1 MNRNPGG
8 PEKFFSLMPL
18 LLNVQQIENRLIE

>member
-8 PEKFFSLMPL
+8 PEKFSLMPL